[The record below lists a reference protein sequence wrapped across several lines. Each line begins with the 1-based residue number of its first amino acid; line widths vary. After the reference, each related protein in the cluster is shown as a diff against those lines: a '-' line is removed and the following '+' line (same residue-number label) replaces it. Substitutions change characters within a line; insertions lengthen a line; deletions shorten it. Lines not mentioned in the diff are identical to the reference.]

1 MRVLKK
7 FLVVVT
13 GLLGAVVAVSTT
25 QAETNTS
32 QEQANIKLVAD
43 FYAALEQD
51 YQHGNKKVRSIAEQ
65 YLSPDYIQH
74 MEAAQSYGPGREGYI
89 RMFEQMPA
97 VPLPP
102 GGVAPPSPK
111 VLTIMAKG
119 DLVFRLN
126 SRPGGPTDKNPIYIF
141 NVFRVQGGKLA
152 EHWDGY
158 SRQIEKAPGAAGV
171 SSGGNHLTSTAP

>member
-1 MRVLKK
+1 MRVLEN
-7 FLVVVT
+7 FLVVVVA
-13 GLLGAVVAVSTT
+13 GLLGVGALFSSA
-25 QAETNTS
+25 QAEANTL

-65 YLSPDYIQH
+65 YLRPDYIQH

-97 VPLPP
+97 VPLPA
-102 GGVAPPSPK
+102 GGVAPPPSK
-111 VLTIMAKG
+111 VITIMAKG

-126 SRPGGPTDKNPIYIF
+126 SRPGGAPDKDPIYIF
-141 NVFRVQGGKLA
+141 NVFRVQDGKLA

-158 SRQIEKAPGAAGV
+158 SRPLERSTSAAGA
-171 SSGGNHLTSTAP
+171 SSGGK